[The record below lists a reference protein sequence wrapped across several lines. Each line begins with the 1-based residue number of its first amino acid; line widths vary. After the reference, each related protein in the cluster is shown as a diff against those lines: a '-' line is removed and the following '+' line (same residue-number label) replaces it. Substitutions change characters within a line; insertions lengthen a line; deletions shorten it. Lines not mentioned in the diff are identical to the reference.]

1 MIEDTPRS
9 QLQGVHG
16 AVRVPQ
22 ARLVGADGDD
32 QGEIGRGV
40 RDLNLSKKEILFL
53 FSSYCSKRQDH
64 EGDPDEP
71 DQGGNK
77 HRVQRRLLGEP
88 STRGV
93 LVLQRQQ
100 AGRVGEGEDH
110 DDPDELVP
118 AHGGLHAG
126 DGRGV
131 RVQDREQ
138 AGQRQDEGEPD
149 CQSNDR
155 QM

>member
-1 MIEDTPRS
+1 MGSRS
-9 QLQGVHG
+9 QSLK
-16 AVRVPQ
+16 
-22 ARLVGADGDD
+22 
-32 QGEIGRGV
+32 E
-40 RDLNLSKKEILFL
+40 KEILFL

-77 HRVQRRLLGEP
+77 HRVQRRLLGK
-88 STRGV
+88 SSAGGV

-110 DDPDELVP
+110 DDPNELVP
-118 AHGGLHAG
+118 AHGGLHPG

>member
-1 MIEDTPRS
+1 MERCEYRKPDWLVQMEMIKE
-9 QLQGVHG
+9 
-16 AVRVPQ
+16 
-22 ARLVGADGDD
+22 RLAGGF
-32 QGEIGRGV
+32 EISIFQR
-40 RDLNLSKKEILFL
+40 KKILFL

-77 HRVQRRLLGEP
+77 HRVQRRLLGKP
-88 STRGV
+88 SAGGV

-110 DDPDELVP
+110 DDPNELVP
-118 AHGGLHAG
+118 AHGGLHPG
-126 DGRGV
+126 DGRRV